1 MKHQELKWKR
11 KQAHL
16 DLIETAISASTTT
29 LTTAPTTTEKNRLC
43 QTPIIIIYLF
53 YHMFNVYY
61 MFVLL
66 LCVDLTECQ
75 META

>member
-1 MKHQELKWKR
+1 MKHQELKWER

-43 QTPIIIIYLF
+43 QTPIIKDRLK
-53 YHMFNVYY
+53 VK
-61 MFVLL
+61 
-66 LCVDLTECQ
+66 
-75 META
+75 